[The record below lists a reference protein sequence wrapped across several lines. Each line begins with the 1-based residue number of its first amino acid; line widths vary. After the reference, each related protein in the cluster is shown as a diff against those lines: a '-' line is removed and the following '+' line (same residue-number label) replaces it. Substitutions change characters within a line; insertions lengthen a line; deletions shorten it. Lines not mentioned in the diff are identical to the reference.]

1 MNSVL
6 KNIVRFVL
14 LLALQVIILN
24 RILVFTFVS
33 PVFYLLILLL
43 LPFNISRGFLL
54 VLGFLLGISVDI
66 FTHTMGLHAAACLMI
81 AYLRPFVM
89 NILSPQG
96 GFEPSSKTPSAAT
109 MGWIPFFT
117 YCAILVVVHHIIYY
131 GLEVFDFSD
140 IWYIL
145 GKTLVSGLLTLFLI
159 LIYELLFYP
168 RKVRKA

>member
-33 PVFYLLILLL
+33 PVIYVLILLL
-43 LPFNISRGFLL
+43 LPFNISRSFLM
-54 VLGFLLGISVDI
+54 VLGFLLGISLDI
-66 FTHTMGLHAAACLMI
+66 FSHTLGLHAAACLMV

-109 MGWIPFFT
+109 MGWAPFFT
-117 YCAILVVVHHIIYY
+117 YCAILIFIHHTIYY
-131 GLEVFDFSD
+131 GLEVFDFSN

-145 GKTLVSGLLTLFLI
+145 GKTLVSGLLSLFLI

-168 RKVRKA
+168 RKTRKA